1 MLVLRDKDFK
11 AAILTILNGT
21 KKDMLMINK
30 DIKLWQRNEKYKKRT
45 KWKFEHFKLQYQKF

>member
-30 DIKLWQRNEKYKKRT
+30 KI
-45 KWKFEHFKLQYQKF
+45 